1 MITNPSAI
9 VYANLGKS
17 MKVSSTATEKSERQG
32 LLGPRKT
39 MAQKMSQAGEQPL
52 NRVAGYVSYIRDKRE
67 GMRKNGAA

>member
-9 VYANLGKS
+9 LYANLDKS
-17 MKVSSTATEKSERQG
+17 MKVSSTETDKSERQG

-39 MAQKMSQAGEQPL
+39 VAQKMSQAGEQPL

-67 GMRKNGAA
+67 GMKNNGSA